1 MSDNNLM
8 QITDNSPMSPEEC
21 AEYVSKQLT
30 LSDGISKKL
39 KAAKKAAADASSKA
53 RRARVKAMESAK
65 NAEDMANDISSYIN
79 AGFGHKKE
87 AIEILSQRTE
97 DLADNNV
104 SQAETMQQMGY
115 ALEGTVKVQKALNEA
130 NELVFRNQQQIANI
144 MKSLYM
150 LGTQSIVMSRTIVR
164 QLEMKLE
171 GASKEELDSFQMQEI
186 QNVINQLKAGQDVMY
201 KQEQMNEIVHDHDD
215 RLIDA
220 EAEISSFREKEED
233 RARRFAEAEDRD
245 AMQDELIAAQAK
257 KDEEHDRR
265 FAEAEDRDA
274 MQDELIKA
282 QAQKDEEHDRRLAEA
297 ESRDATQNELIA
309 AQAQKDEEHDRRLA
323 EAESRDATQDELIKA
338 QAKKDE
344 EHDRHLAEAESR
356 DTAQDEL
363 IAANELKIEEQEK
376 EIGDLL
382 SLCEEQ
388 GKNIEQCESEIE
400 LLKEQI
406 KRLTEKKTEAI
417 AISGTAI
424 AVVAAIVAIIQFFI

>member
-233 RARRFAEAEDRD
+233 RARRLAEAESRD
-245 AMQDELIAAQAK
+245 AT
-257 KDEEHDRR
+257 
-265 FAEAEDRDA
+265 
-274 MQDELIKA
+274 QDELIKA

-297 ESRDATQNELIA
+297 ESRDTAQNELIA
-309 AQAQKDEEHDRRLA
+309 AQAQKDEEHDRR
-323 EAESRDATQDELIKA
+323 
-338 QAKKDE
+338 
-344 EHDRHLAEAESR
+344 LAEAESR

-424 AVVAAIVAIIQFFI
+424 AVVAAIVVIIQFFI